1 MTKMAGFFIGAL
13 AGAIVGVAA
22 MCCVSV
28 VNE

>member
-1 MTKMAGFFIGAL
+1 MAGFFIGAL

-28 VNE
+28 GDE